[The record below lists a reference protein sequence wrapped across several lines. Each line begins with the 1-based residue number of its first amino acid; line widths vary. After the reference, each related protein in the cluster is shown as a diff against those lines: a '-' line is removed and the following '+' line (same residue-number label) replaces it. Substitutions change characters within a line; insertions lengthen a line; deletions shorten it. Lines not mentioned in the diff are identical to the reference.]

1 MEKMEKTNRE
11 KFLDLA
17 ELVSDTDAS
26 SRVEKFIAIRD
37 RLEDLKDYK
46 PTFREKVEYRF
57 REILSA
63 LRSLKQG
70 LINLWKWRK
79 VIFKDRYFDH
89 YYLYEI
95 LEFKLTQM
103 ADNFEKNHIL
113 ENSPKVVAKM
123 REIATWISL
132 VKTEFG
138 DVEYEDLS
146 NYLTAGEFNKWV
158 EDNSMVGFNI
168 KLKTGYIRTAA
179 TEKYKKLIF
188 KELEEN
194 INTFWD

>member
-1 MEKMEKTNRE
+1 MKKTNKE
-11 KFLDLA
+11 KFLDLV

-26 SRVEKFIAIRD
+26 SRVEKFTAIQD
-37 RLEDLKDYK
+37 RLEALKEYK
-46 PTFREKVEYRF
+46 LTFKEEVEYRF
-57 REILSA
+57 QEILSA

-70 LINLWKWRK
+70 LINLWRWRK

-113 ENSPKVVAKM
+113 ENSSKVVAKI
-123 REIATWISL
+123 REITTWINL
-132 VKTEFG
+132 VKTEFE
-138 DVEYEDLS
+138 DIEYENLS
-146 NYLTAGEFNKWV
+146 DYLSSGEFNKWV
-158 EDNSMVGFNI
+158 EDNGMVGFNI

-179 TEKYKKLIF
+179 TEKYRKLIF

-194 INTFWD
+194 IETFWD